1 MPCKPMDRV
10 FISMRF
16 VPLDSYP
23 SKEILLASFPQ
34 EIEVAIGNM
43 LAVVQMASMEVL
55 VETYE
60 A

>member
-1 MPCKPMDRV
+1 
-10 FISMRF
+10 MRF

>member
-1 MPCKPMDRV
+1 MDRV

-43 LAVVQMASMEVL
+43 LVVDQMVSMGVLDEIYEV
-55 VETYE
+55 
-60 A
+60 